1 MHNAATDDDPVE
13 TASPGALR
21 PRIGAVSYL
30 NTLPLIEGLRKT
42 RDVQLTLAAPSLLA
56 GLLERG
62 EVDVALAPVIDA
74 QRITPPPLLLPC
86 GMIGSDGPTMT
97 VRLYSR
103 HPIEQ
108 ITRVHADAES
118 HTSAALVRIL
128 LRHRL
133 GRDIEVVEFDARE
146 RVSRSPAPRRDSAGT
161 PGEGMQQ
168 TASEASVVCEEWPD
182 AMLLIGDKVVASS
195 PPAVRYPHSLD
206 LGEAWGEMTR
216 LPFVY
221 AAWMCLPDRADS
233 PEVALAAALL
243 DRQRRHNATRLD
255 WIVAARAREHR
266 WPADLAR
273 GYLGRRLHYTIGPRE
288 REAVDRFFD
297 LAHEAG
303 AITER
308 RPTRWWNG

>member
-1 MHNAATDDDPVE
+1 MHDPATHEDPAE
-13 TASPGALR
+13 TAFPGVLR

-30 NTLPLIEGLRKT
+30 NTLPLIEGLRTT

-56 GLLERG
+56 DLLERG

-74 QRITPPPLLLPC
+74 QRITPSPLLLPC

-103 HPIEQ
+103 HPIDQ
-108 ITRVHADAES
+108 IQRVHADAES

-128 LRHRL
+128 LRRRL

-146 RVSRSPAPRRDSAGT
+146 RVSRPHARERSACAGT
-161 PGEGMQQ
+161 PSEGTQ
-168 TASEASVVCEEWPD
+168 EAAGVVCEEWPD

-206 LGEAWGEMTR
+206 LGEAWRETTG

-221 AAWMCLPDRADS
+221 AAWMCLPERAGA

-243 DRQRRHNATRLD
+243 DRQRRHNAARLD

-297 LAHEAG
+297 LAHETG
-303 AITER
+303 AISQR
-308 RPTRWWNG
+308 LPTRWWSE